1 MDNLVNIISTK
12 ISTSKNSNL
21 LQFLDLFKNIKIYDW
36 EKYKPKFPNKNN
48 KNYYKHVIYLDDN
61 YELILIKWDEN
72 STTSNHRHPKNG
84 CIMKLLDGELNED
97 RFNNNKIYKKNN
109 LKINDVGYMHDDL
122 GTHKIY
128 ALKESYSL
136 HLYSPPNYY
145 SN

>member
-1 MDNLVNIISTK
+1 
-12 ISTSKNSNL
+12 
-21 LQFLDLFKNIKIYDW
+21 
-36 EKYKPKFPNKNN
+36 
-48 KNYYKHVIYLDDN
+48 
-61 YELILIKWDEN
+61 
-72 STTSNHRHPKNG
+72 
-84 CIMKLLDGELNED
+84 MKLLDGELNED
-97 RFNNNKIYKKNN
+97 RFDNNKIYKKNN